1 MSMKQQ
7 WQIELQN
14 AFCFKTFLAHDIY
27 HYHHIDTVIMISI
40 LSSSLQKNTDNYKTA
55 LSSEHHLSPTLA
67 WLSVKF
73 LWAFSLRVTFNV
85 HNLNGLMPWW
95 VLSFQKLF
103 AIRHWLND
111 LFSNP
116 MNTFNLFLD
125 LYQPVWTID
134 DRRSQKNYNHKKWH
148 YQIMVILSTVRQ
160 KNHESDLEDSLC
172 GLVDVEH
179 IRSWRVELLDIERQ
193 REFWS
198 RGSRYI

>member
-1 MSMKQQ
+1 MHFASKQFWPMIFIIIIILTLSSWYQ
-7 WQIELQN
+7 
-14 AFCFKTFLAHDIY
+14 Y
-27 HYHHIDTVIMISI
+27 YHH
-40 LSSSLQKNTDNYKTA
+40 LRKKKNTENYKTA

-134 DRRSQKNYNHKKWH
+134 DRRSQKNYNQKK
-148 YQIMVILSTVRQ
+148 MTLSNNGHFV
-160 KNHESDLEDSLC
+160 HC
-172 GLVDVEH
+172 
-179 IRSWRVELLDIERQ
+179 
-193 REFWS
+193 
-198 RGSRYI
+198 